1 MTIHVYSG
9 FNVRA
14 MFGRRLLDCE
24 SEKRDAS

>member
-1 MTIHVYSG
+1 
-9 FNVRA
+9 